1 MSKKILIIIPAR
13 SGSTRV
19 KNKNLKKL
27 GKKPLLYYKIKQC
40 LKIKSAEVF
49 VSTNSDKIAKFA
61 KNCGAKVPFLREK
74 KYATSKASTTSVVLE
89 VLRQMKIR
97 DIKIPNYIGVL
108 PPTNPFLKSESIEL
122 ALKKITKAKKINSI
136 LSITGIKDHPFNVVE
151 VNKKLKFD
159 TLKIK
164 NKKYSQFE
172 RTQDWPRVFISS
184 AALKISKKI
193 FFLKMIKNKSPLLKS
208 KAFDLKS
215 CIGYQVTRL
224 ESFDINQKQDFEIAS
239 FYIKKFF

>member
-27 GKKPLLYYKIKQC
+27 GGRPLLYYKIKQC

-49 VSTNSDKIAKFA
+49 VSTNSEKIAKFA
-61 KNCGAKVPFLREK
+61 ENCGVRVPFLREK
-74 KYATSKASTTSVVLE
+74 KYATSKASTTSVVLD

-97 DIKIPNYIGVL
+97 NIKIPNYIGVF
-108 PPTNPFLKSESIEL
+108 PPTNPFLKSESIKI
-122 ALKKITKAKKINSI
+122 ALNNLIKTKKVNSI
-136 LSITGIKDHPFNVVE
+136 LSITEIKDHPFNVVE

-172 RTQDWPRVFISS
+172 RTQDWPKVFISS
-184 AALKISKKI
+184 AALKISKKN
-193 FFLKMIKNKSPLLKS
+193 FFFKMIKNKSPLFKS
-208 KAFDLKS
+208 KPFDLKS
-215 CIGYQVTRL
+215 CIGYQITRL

-239 FYIKKFF
+239 HYIKKNI